1 MQREETLRS
10 RKSCELASS
19 DLAVFFC
26 STAIASA
33 WKILSLAFAV
43 VAAAA
48 VIAAAGR
55 MEAVVNLLSHKW
67 IHLTDGAILAFAVSI
82 IAVPEARERVPV
94 AHYIL
99 AANALLLMVR
109 LSVWTRLWRRHV
121 RSLNQQQ
128 IEVDFWRMTTSM
140 NLHLTW
146 PIIVLCV
153 VLAALA
159 FAVLD
164 DPFQAVM
171 VVWTRVMNVR
181 QGIKDMN
188 FLTFLAVMVLPW
200 ALLSVFF
207 GANDVM

>member
-1 MQREETLRS
+1 M
-10 RKSCELASS
+10 
-19 DLAVFFC
+19 
-26 STAIASA
+26 
-33 WKILSLAFAV
+33 KILSLAFAV

-128 IEVDFWRMTTSM
+128 VEVDFWRMTTSM

-164 DPFQAVM
+164 NPFQAVM
-171 VVWTRVMNVR
+171 VVWSRVMSVR
-181 QGIKDMN
+181 QSIKDMN

-207 GANDVM
+207 GANDIM

>member
-1 MQREETLRS
+1 
-10 RKSCELASS
+10 
-19 DLAVFFC
+19 
-26 STAIASA
+26 
-33 WKILSLAFAV
+33 
-43 VAAAA
+43 
-48 VIAAAGR
+48 

-82 IAVPEARERVPV
+82 IAV
-94 AHYIL
+94 
-99 AANALLLMVR
+99 
-109 LSVWTRLWRRHV
+109 
-121 RSLNQQQ
+121 
-128 IEVDFWRMTTSM
+128 
-140 NLHLTW
+140 
-146 PIIVLCV
+146 LCV

-164 DPFQAVM
+164 NPFQAVM
-171 VVWTRVMNVR
+171 MVWTRVMNVR

>member
-1 MQREETLRS
+1 
-10 RKSCELASS
+10 
-19 DLAVFFC
+19 
-26 STAIASA
+26 
-33 WKILSLAFAV
+33 
-43 VAAAA
+43 
-48 VIAAAGR
+48 

-82 IAVPEARERVPV
+82 IAVPEA
-94 AHYIL
+94 
-99 AANALLLMVR
+99 
-109 LSVWTRLWRRHV
+109 
-121 RSLNQQQ
+121 
-128 IEVDFWRMTTSM
+128 
-140 NLHLTW
+140 
-146 PIIVLCV
+146 CV

>member
-1 MQREETLRS
+1 
-10 RKSCELASS
+10 
-19 DLAVFFC
+19 
-26 STAIASA
+26 
-33 WKILSLAFAV
+33 
-43 VAAAA
+43 
-48 VIAAAGR
+48 

-82 IAVPEARERVPV
+82 IAVPEARE
-94 AHYIL
+94 A
-99 AANALLLMVR
+99 
-109 LSVWTRLWRRHV
+109 
-121 RSLNQQQ
+121 
-128 IEVDFWRMTTSM
+128 
-140 NLHLTW
+140 
-146 PIIVLCV
+146 VLCV

>member
-67 IHLTDGAILAFAVSI
+67 IHLTDGAILIFATAI
-82 IAVPEARERVPV
+82 IAVPEARERVPI
-94 AHYIL
+94 AHYVL
-99 AANALLLMVR
+99 AANALLLMAR

-121 RSLNQQQ
+121 LSL
-128 IEVDFWRMTTSM
+128 I
-140 NLHLTW
+140 L
-146 PIIVLCV
+146 I
-153 VLAALA
+153 
-159 FAVLD
+159 
-164 DPFQAVM
+164 
-171 VVWTRVMNVR
+171 
-181 QGIKDMN
+181 
-188 FLTFLAVMVLPW
+188 
-200 ALLSVFF
+200 
-207 GANDVM
+207 

>member
-1 MQREETLRS
+1 MRYTEGEREVEVLTVSDAPVIVDGSHNGGIS
-10 RKSCELASS
+10 RR
-19 DLAVFFC
+19 
-26 STAIASA
+26 I
-33 WKILSLAFAV
+33 
-43 VAAAA
+43 
-48 VIAAAGR
+48 GR
-55 MEAVVNLLSHKW
+55 DQV
-67 IHLTDGAILAFAVSI
+67 TDGAILIFATAI
-82 IAVPEARERVPV
+82 IAVPEARERVPI
-94 AHYIL
+94 AHYVL

-128 IEVDFWRMTTSM
+128 IEVDFWRMTTSL

-171 VVWTRVMNVR
+171 VVWTRVMNVAT
-181 QGIKDMN
+181 M
-188 FLTFLAVMVLPW
+188 
-200 ALLSVFF
+200 
-207 GANDVM
+207 

>member
-1 MQREETLRS
+1 
-10 RKSCELASS
+10 
-19 DLAVFFC
+19 
-26 STAIASA
+26 
-33 WKILSLAFAV
+33 
-43 VAAAA
+43 
-48 VIAAAGR
+48 

-82 IAVPEARERVPV
+82 IAVGCS
-94 AHYIL
+94 
-99 AANALLLMVR
+99 LLLAC
-109 LSVWTRLWRRHV
+109 LVWTRV

-128 IEVDFWRMTTSM
+128 IEVVLEDDDLDEVCISLGR
-140 NLHLTW
+140 
-146 PIIVLCV
+146 VLCV

>member
-1 MQREETLRS
+1 
-10 RKSCELASS
+10 
-19 DLAVFFC
+19 
-26 STAIASA
+26 
-33 WKILSLAFAV
+33 
-43 VAAAA
+43 
-48 VIAAAGR
+48 

-67 IHLTDGAILAFAVSI
+67 IHLTDGAILIFA
-82 IAVPEARERVPV
+82 
-94 AHYIL
+94 
-99 AANALLLMVR
+99 
-109 LSVWTRLWRRHV
+109 
-121 RSLNQQQ
+121 
-128 IEVDFWRMTTSM
+128 
-140 NLHLTW
+140 
-146 PIIVLCV
+146 VLCV